1 MSLPRFLS
9 IFVLLPSLF
18 MALLTG
24 CATTSVHNVN
34 VSVEEKQPGDM
45 GMDVSKE
52 QADIQALQ
60 WRQLEDSRA
69 PHPSSLLDDS
79 GIYLKTEMDIN

>member
-1 MSLPRFLS
+1 MSLHRFLGTF
-9 IFVLLPSLF
+9 ILLPLLF
-18 MALLTG
+18 AVLTG

-34 VSVEEKQPGDM
+34 LSVEEKQPGDM

-52 QADIQALQ
+52 QADVQALQ

-69 PHPSSLLDDS
+69 SHPSGLLDDS
-79 GIYLKTEMDIN
+79 GIYLKTMMDIN